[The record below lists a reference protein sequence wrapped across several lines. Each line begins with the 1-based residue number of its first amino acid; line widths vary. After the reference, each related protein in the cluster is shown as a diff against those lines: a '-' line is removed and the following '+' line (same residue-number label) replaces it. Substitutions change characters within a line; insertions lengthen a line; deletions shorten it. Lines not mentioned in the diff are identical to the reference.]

1 MLSNQIWSGILIT
14 NLSCYQTRSDQEV
27 ASSTLVLI
35 FYWSSSSSSLQV
47 GIDKRQRQQW
57 ELRQKIW
64 QINRARVSDAVS
76 FHSLLKGH
84 SECWDCCSKLSFG
97 FMQFV
102 NSNLQSFICKWYLP
116 QNGYIPIGWWPL
128 HKTRQVNLS
137 LNLWVQKSQT
147 EVKIIITENSFLF
160 IT

>member
-14 NLSCYQTRSDQEV
+14 NLSCYQTRYDQVV

-35 FYWSSSSSSLQV
+35 FYWSSSSSSLLV

-57 ELRQKIW
+57 ELRQKRW
-64 QINRARVSDAVS
+64 QINRARVSDAVP
-76 FHSLLKGH
+76 FHSSLHWRVTVNVEIVVRKCH
-84 SECWDCCSKLSFG
+84 SDSCRAFN
-97 FMQFV
+97 
-102 NSNLQSFICKWYLP
+102 NSNLQSFICKWYLS

-147 EVKIIITENSFLF
+147 EVEIKIT
-160 IT
+160 